1 MQKNNIILSLLILA
15 TLFVLSA
22 CSGKEVNEAPAP
34 IETKATRLEKRS
46 QEETRKYD
54 YPAATKAA
62 HNALLL
68 YALLDD
74 REGQLRSH
82 INLTRLYLLQEQ
94 RDKAD
99 KHLAKARSL
108 AKEMD
113 DQSQM
118 YHIHLLSGKMNND
131 QDEFHKALVIGD
143 TPLKKAV
150 AETYLQNYDQAYALI
165 ENEEPES
172 STEED
177 DMAFVMLQY
186 ARFADHEEAGE
197 KALEIFKKNENTV
210 GISDSLYVLA
220 SIAKKQGDNKKAEH
234 YLRRALEVNLAMG
247 NKRRIE
253 VIVKELEAL

>member
-1 MQKNNIILSLLILA
+1 MHKNPKTLILSIIVSLLILNG
-15 TLFVLSA
+15 
-22 CSGKEVNEAPAP
+22 CSGKEVKESPAP
-34 IETKATRLEKRS
+34 IENKAVQLEKRV

-54 YPAATKAA
+54 YPAATKSA
-62 HNALLL
+62 HDALLL

-74 REGQLRSH
+74 QQGQLRSH
-82 INLTRLYLLQEQ
+82 VNLTRLYLLQEQ

-108 AKEMD
+108 AQEMD

-131 QDEFHKALVIGD
+131 QDEFNQALI
-143 TPLKKAV
+143 TANSPLGKAV
-150 AETYLQNYDQAYALI
+150 AETYLQNYDQAYLLI
-165 ENEEPES
+165 INEEPVS

-177 DMAFVMLQY
+177 DTAFVMLQY

-197 KALEIFKKNENTV
+197 KALNLFKKNENTV

-220 SIAKKQGDNKKAEH
+220 TIAKKQGDNTKAEH

-253 VIVKELEAL
+253 IIVNELKAI

>member
-1 MQKNNIILSLLILA
+1 MQKNPNILILSIIV
-15 TLFVLSA
+15 TLFLLSG
-22 CSGKEVNEAPAP
+22 CSGKEVNESPAP
-34 IETKATRLEKRS
+34 IESKAVHLEKRV
-46 QEETRKYD
+46 QLETRKYD
-54 YPAATKAA
+54 YPAATKSA
-62 HNALLL
+62 HDALLL

-74 REGQLRSH
+74 QAGQLRSH
-82 INLTRLYLLQEQ
+82 VNLTRLYLLQEQ

-99 KHLAKARSL
+99 KHLNKARSL
-108 AKEMD
+108 AQEMD

-118 YHIHLLSGKMNND
+118 HHVHLLTGKMNND
-131 QDEFHKALVIGD
+131 QDEFQQALI
-143 TPLKKAV
+143 TANSLLEQAV

-165 ENEEPES
+165 ENEEPAT

-177 DMAFVMLQY
+177 DMAFVLLQY
-186 ARFADHEEAGE
+186 AHFADHEEAGE
-197 KALEIFKKNENTV
+197 RALEIFKRNENTV

-220 SIAKKQGDNKKAEH
+220 SIAKKQGDSKKAEH